1 MSKLVSIKKGA
12 VTITK
17 VLVHV
22 GYSAKI
28 LKDSQ
33 TPVQHSYEATP
44 ALRGKAAVLEAG
56 LFSLLVATNG
66 HSKPMRGVPFA

>member
-1 MSKLVSIKKGA
+1 MNIKKA

-33 TPVQHSYEATP
+33 TPVQHSYEATS
-44 ALRGKAAVLEAG
+44 ALGGKAAVLEAG
-56 LFSLLVATNG
+56 PFSLLVARRR
-66 HSKPMRGVPFA
+66 HWRFAD